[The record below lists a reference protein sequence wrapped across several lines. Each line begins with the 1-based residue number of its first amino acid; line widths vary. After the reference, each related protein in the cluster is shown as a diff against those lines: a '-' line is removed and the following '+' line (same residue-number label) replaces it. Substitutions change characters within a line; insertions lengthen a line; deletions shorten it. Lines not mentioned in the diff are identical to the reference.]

1 MKAFRISGVLK
12 DQRARVALEAFGLK
26 KGAVWSSFGDA
37 AGYYATKGWFVF
49 PLIPK
54 GKVPP
59 LGSNGFK
66 GAINDPE
73 VVKRWW
79 EDNPDANIGLA
90 CGPSGIVAIDLDIE
104 EDGPEYWAELVSRL
118 GLNDNTVTC
127 LTGGWGLHL
136 YYRMPQDIKIPSS
149 IRKLGPGID
158 VKAEG
163 GYVILPPSIHPN
175 GNRYEWEVNHHPDN
189 CAILPLPQA
198 IIKLLED
205 KKQHPVLPTAG
216 EKIAEGKRNDYLAC
230 LAGSMRRRGMSRNGI
245 EAALQVENEERCL
258 PPLSE
263 KDVKGIAASISRYPP
278 GPPGDDFMNLEFTDL
293 GNARRIEHL
302 FGKDLRFCEILD
314 TWFTWNGEQ
323 WRPDEINEV
332 RTLAHEISN
341 ILIMEATHMQD
352 KDKQAKIIKHAL
364 SSQSHSRIT
373 GMIEEAK
380 ALLPIVPQDMDKDLH
395 LFNCGGGIIDLRTG
409 RASEHRREDLITRI
423 APVIYDPTAT
433 CPIWIKF
440 LNEIMLGNISM
451 IRFLQKMV
459 GYALTGY
466 TSEQC
471 IFVLHGTGCNGKS
484 TFVSTLKHLFGNY
497 AVQTSPETFM
507 VKREQGIPSD
517 LARLKSV
524 RLVVAAET
532 DQGRRLSESLIKQ
545 ISGGDAINARELFG
559 KWFEFVPAMKF
570 WLVTNHKP
578 VIRGTDQAIWRRIR
592 LIPFNYTV
600 PEDLKDEA
608 LPEKL
613 LAELSGILN
622 WVIEGCLAWQTEGL
636 GIPDEVREATSDYRE
651 EMDLLG
657 GFLSERC
664 ILNPNHEAA
673 ASELYAHYKAWCQE
687 NNEEPVTS
695 NLFGRLLTER
705 GLSKHK
711 ETTRAKRVIY
721 KGIGLS
727 STVEEYLHD

>member
-1 MKAFRISGVLK
+1 MVIHGNNSMLEA
-12 DQRARVALEAFGLK
+12 ALEYTGRN
-26 KGAVWSSFGDA
+26 W
-37 AGYYATKGWFVF
+37 YVF
-49 PLIPK
+49 PLIPR
-54 GKVPP
+54 GKTP
-59 LGSNGFK
+59 LTEHGVLDASNE
-66 GAINDPE
+66 ARQ
-73 VVKRWW
+73 VKQWWTRWS
-79 EDNPDANIGLA
+79 DANIGLS
-90 CGPSGIVAIDLDIE
+90 CGPSGIVVIDLDARE
-104 EDGPEYWAELVSRL
+104 EGIDNWAELA
-118 GLNDNTVTC
+118 GKMEIDDNTVTS
-127 LTGGWGLHL
+127 LTGGGGQHL
-136 YYRMPQDIKIPSS
+136 FFKVPPDIKISNS
-149 IRKLGPGID
+149 VGRLGPGID
-158 VKAEG
+158 VRADG
-163 GYVILPPSIHPN
+163 GYVVVPPSIHPN
-175 GNRYEWEVNHHPDN
+175 GKRYEWEVSHHPDN
-189 CAILPLPQA
+189 CPILPLPQA
-198 IIKLLED
+198 LITLLED
-205 KKQHPVLPTAG
+205 KKQHPVLPATG
-216 EKIAEGKRNDYLAC
+216 GKIAEGGRNDYLAS
-230 LAGSMRRRGMSRNGI
+230 LAGTMRRRGMSRNGI
-245 EAALQVENEERCL
+245 EAALQIENQERCL
-258 PPLSE
+258 PPIPE
-263 KDVKGIAASISRYPP
+263 DEVRKIAGSITRYPP
-278 GPPGDDFMNLEFTDL
+278 GPSGDDFMNLKFTDL
-293 GNARRIEHL
+293 GNARRIDHL
-302 FGKDLRFCEILD
+302 FGKDLRFCEIIQ
-314 TWFTWNGEQ
+314 TWFLWNGEQ

-341 ILIMEATHMQD
+341 ILLMEATHMRD
-352 KDKQAKIIKHAL
+352 EEKQEKVKRHAL
-364 SSQSHSRIT
+364 SSQSHSRIS

-395 LFNCGGGIIDLRTG
+395 LFNCGGGTIDLRAG
-409 RASEHRREDLITRI
+409 EVREHRREDMITRI
-423 APVIYDPTAT
+423 APVIYDPAAT
-433 CPIWIKF
+433 CPLWIKF
-440 LNEIMLGNISM
+440 LHEIMLGNIRM

-517 LARLKSV
+517 LARLRGV

-545 ISGGDAINARELFG
+545 ISGGDAISARELFG

-600 PEDLKDEA
+600 PENLKDEA

-622 WVIEGCLAWQTEGL
+622 WAIEGCLAWQTEGL
-636 GIPDEVREATSDYRE
+636 GIPEEVREATCEYRE

-657 GFLSERC
+657 GFMSERC
-664 ILNPNHEAA
+664 ILNPNYKTA

-705 GLSKHK
+705 GLSKRK
-711 ETTRAKRVIY
+711 DTTGAKRVIY

-727 STVEEYLHD
+727 SMVEEYLHD

>member
-1 MKAFRISGVLK
+1 MNQF
-12 DQRARVALEAFGLK
+12 LEAALK
-26 KGAVWSSFGDA
+26 
-37 AGYYATKGWFVF
+37 YAKSGWHVF
-49 PLIPK
+49 PLKPRD
-54 GKVPP
+54 KVPIT
-59 LGSNGFK
+59 SHGFK
-66 GAINDPE
+66 DAGDHSE
-73 VVKRWW
+73 ELKHWW
-79 EDNPDANIGLA
+79 TENPLANIGLA
-90 CGPSGIVAIDLDIE
+90 CGPTGVVVIDLDVK
-104 EDGPEYWAELVSRL
+104 EDGPENWAELVSRL
-118 GLNDNTVTC
+118 GIDDNTATC
-127 LTGGWGLHL
+127 LTGGGGQHI
-136 YYRMPQDIKIPSS
+136 YFRKPQNINIPSS

-163 GYVILPPSIHPN
+163 GYVVLPPSNHPN
-175 GNRYEWEVNHHPDN
+175 GKRYEWEVSHHPDN
-189 CAILPLPQA
+189 CPILPLPQA
-198 IIKLLED
+198 LITLLEN
-205 KKQHPVLPTAG
+205 KKQHSVLPTTG
-216 EKIAEGKRNDYLAC
+216 EKIAEGRRNDYLAS

-245 EAALQVENEERCL
+245 VAALQIENEERCQ
-258 PPLSE
+258 PPLPE
-263 KDVKGIAASISRYPP
+263 EEVGKIAGSISRYPP
-278 GPPGDDFMNLEFTDL
+278 GPPGDKFKDLEFTDL

-314 TWFTWNGEQ
+314 TWFVWNGEQ

-332 RTLAHEISN
+332 RTLAHEVSS
-341 ILIMEATHMQD
+341 ILIIEAAHMQD

-364 SSQSHSRIT
+364 FSQAHGRIT

-395 LFNCGGGIIDLRTG
+395 LFNCGGTIDLGTG
-409 RASEHRREDLITRI
+409 SARDHRRDDLITRI
-423 APVIYDPTAT
+423 APVIYDPAAA

-440 LNEIMLGNISM
+440 LHEIMLGNVGM

-466 TSEQC
+466 TTEQC

-497 AVQTSPETFM
+497 AAQTSPETFM

-517 LARLKSV
+517 VARLRGV
-524 RLVVAAET
+524 RLAVAAET

-545 ISGGDAINARELFG
+545 ISGGDAVSARELFG
-559 KWFEFVPAMKF
+559 KWFEFVPNMKF

-600 PEDLKDEA
+600 PENLKDET

-622 WVIEGCLAWQTEGL
+622 WAIKGCMDWQSEGL
-636 GIPDEVREATSDYRE
+636 GIPEEVREATSDYRE
-651 EMDLLG
+651 EMDLIG
-657 GFLSERC
+657 GFLSDRC
-664 ILNPNHEAA
+664 TLIPNCESAA
-673 ASELYAHYKAWCQE
+673 AELYAQYKDWCQANE
-687 NNEEPVTS
+687 EEPVTS

-705 GLSKHK
+705 GLSKRK
-711 ETTRAKRVIY
+711 ETIGAKRVIY
-721 KGIGLS
+721 KGIRLS
-727 STVEEYLHD
+727 ATVKE